1 MISVD
6 DLERRAKT
14 WAKWWHTGQYR
25 KYTNNTVPYY
35 LHPGAVAWIVK
46 SVPHTPEMI
55 AAAWMHD
62 TLEDTDATE
71 EEMRR
76 EFGDVVTDYVV
87 WLTDVSKPGD
97 GNRVVRKR
105 LDREHIAMAPPE
117 VKTVKLADLI
127 DNSKD
132 ILANDPGFARI
143 SLREKRLLLDYA
155 LKEGDQTLW
164 KQADEIV
171 TQGSHLWQRSS
182 I

>member
-1 MISVD
+1 MD

-14 WAKWWHTGQYR
+14 WAKWWHQGQYR
-25 KYTNNTVPYY
+25 KYSDNKIPYY

-71 EEMRR
+71 LEMRH

-87 WLTDVSKPGD
+87 WLTDSEK
-97 GNRVVRKR
+97 GNREVRKR
-105 LDREHIAMAPPE
+105 LSRERLAKAPAA

-127 DNSKD
+127 DNSKS
-132 ILANDPGFARI
+132 ILEKDPGFARI
-143 SLREKRLLLDYA
+143 YLREKRLLLDEA
-155 LKEGDQTLW
+155 LKEGDHTLW
-164 KQADEIV
+164 AQADEIV
-171 TQGSHLWQRSS
+171 VVGLK
-182 I
+182 